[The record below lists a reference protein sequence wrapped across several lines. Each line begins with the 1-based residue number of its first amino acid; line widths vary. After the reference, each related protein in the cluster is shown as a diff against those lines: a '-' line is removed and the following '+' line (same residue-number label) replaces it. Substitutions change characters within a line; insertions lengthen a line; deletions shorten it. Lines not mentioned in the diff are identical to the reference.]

1 MTKLHTII
9 IIFIIFFCQEKATS
23 ADPVLLSIVIVGFF
37 YCAFVHWTRQ
47 ELNSDHFY
55 LLYVHNF
62 GNGMNLVF
70 IALFHV
76 HLSLV
81 FFLLSKIDEN
91 LGSNPIEQSCRRSRA
106 RSCHLMKK
114 EHVEENLEY
123 LYNIAI
129 TLSLPSGVPGFF
141 SYRWTESH
149 AAFRITNF
157 RTSDFSMKIWT
168 LLHLTCMCTGSVIN
182 TIFVFLGIDELH
194 VVLHYLRGG
203 GSQHVIEG
211 TTFI

>member
-23 ADPVLLSIVIVGFF
+23 ADPVLLSI
-37 YCAFVHWTRQ
+37 
-47 ELNSDHFY
+47 LNSDHFY

-114 EHVEENLEY
+114 
-123 LYNIAI
+123 NI
-129 TLSLPSGVPGFF
+129 SVDKKFG
-141 SYRWTESH
+141 
-149 AAFRITNF
+149 
-157 RTSDFSMKIWT
+157 
-168 LLHLTCMCTGSVIN
+168 MC
-182 TIFVFLGIDELH
+182 
-194 VVLHYLRGG
+194 
-203 GSQHVIEG
+203 
-211 TTFI
+211 